1 MKNVEDTVIQRY
13 ENDSWALATESIAA
27 EALVH
32 LYVNE
37 RHVSTLLASPEHLE
51 DLIIGHMATEYGF
64 PHLKTD
70 EIHQS
75 SGEEGFSATL
85 QTTRT
90 TDFESRS
97 TIVTS
102 SCGACDR
109 NNLSSLI
116 AQTPPVQSPEHVL
129 VFEDIVTSLHEMRS
143 HQAGF
148 EATGGMHAA
157 GLLMNETGE
166 LLVRED
172 IGRHNAVDKVYGFW
186 SKSTHS
192 KPAALLLS
200 GRCGWDI
207 VAKAASMGTP
217 VIASYGAASTL
228 AAETARVANITLIS
242 FVRDGKAVVIGP
254 VDGRFQRKH

>member
-1 MKNVEDTVIQRY
+1 MKNVEDVMVQRY
-13 ENDSWALATESIAA
+13 EHESWALASESIAA

-37 RHVSTLLASPEHLE
+37 RHVSTLLASPENLD
-51 DLIIGHMATEYGF
+51 DLIIGHMATEYDF
-64 PHLKTD
+64 PHLKSD
-70 EIHQS
+70 QIHQS
-75 SGEEGFSATL
+75 SDEDGFSATL

-90 TDFESRS
+90 ADFESRS
-97 TIVTS
+97 AIVTS
-102 SCGACDR
+102 SCGACDQA
-109 NNLSSLI
+109 NLSSLI
-116 AQTPPVQSPEHVL
+116 TQTPSVQSPEKVL
-129 VFEDIVTSLHEMRS
+129 VFESIVSSLHKMRS
-143 HQAGF
+143 QQHGF

-157 GLLMNETGE
+157 GLLLGEPGE

-186 SKSTHS
+186 SKSSHA

-228 AAETARVANITLIS
+228 AAETARMANITLIS